1 MIGRAARI
9 FLLILPLTLI
19 QLCAFSQHER
29 STNVRNLYHCLK
41 EYEIECPKT
50 VLAVAI
56 FETGWME
63 CKHCAYQYNNLF
75 GFRTNS
81 NYVRFGSIYEC
92 LDYLKV
98 WQTTYYDPWKE
109 KHPKGTY
116 YDYLIHMKY
125 ARGTMVSYIK
135 ILKAIER
142 LVDEDVKEMD
152 ESPFI
157 NPGIGNENR

>member
-1 MIGRAARI
+1 MIGRTAKS
-9 FLLILPLTLI
+9 FLLILPILFFGLS
-19 QLCAFSQHER
+19 ARSQYDR
-29 STNVRNLYHCLK
+29 TTRVRNLYHCLK

-63 CKHCAYQYNNLF
+63 CNHCAYQYNNLF
-75 GFRTNS
+75 GFRTNT

-92 LDYLKV
+92 LDYLKT
-98 WQTTYYDPWKE
+98 WQTTYYE
-109 KHPKGTY
+109 F
-116 YDYLIHMKY
+116 LIHMKY
-125 ARGTMVSYIK
+125 ARGTMVSYIR

-142 LVDEDVKEMD
+142 LVDEDVRQID

-157 NPGIGNENR
+157 NPSIGGENR